1 MSCRVEE
8 ENREVLLLAGFGKG
22 DTAASGQH
30 LHIIILN
37 EGQETVYL
45 VLASRHFNGQGVPRD
60 IHNVGAQYL
69 AELNDFMPRG
79 GIYANAGQYRFPVHI
94 VRIAEIYYFHRV
106 DQFFQMFDNLVQNIL
121 LFAYDDG
128 HP

>member
-1 MSCRVEE
+1 M
-8 ENREVLLLAGFGKG
+8 
-22 DTAASGQH
+22 
-30 LHIIILN
+30 HIIILN

-45 VLASRHFNGQGVPRD
+45 VLASSHFNGQGVPRD

-94 VRIAEIYYFHRV
+94 VRIAEILSLIHISGVCTMAVSIPPMR
-106 DQFFQMFDNLVQNIL
+106 
-121 LFAYDDG
+121 G
-128 HP
+128 K